1 MPADLREM
9 LGGDFPAGRKWNSA
23 TYAYRA
29 SVHIK
34 ADYSA
39 AAGKADVVER
49 RAFVDAVVGRRK
61 RNTRDVKNNRVRFQ
75 KLVSFIYAHY

>member
-1 MPADLREM
+1 M
-9 LGGDFPAGRKWNSA
+9 LGGDFPAGWKWNSA

-29 SVHIK
+29 SVRIK
-34 ADYSA
+34 ADYFA

-49 RAFVDAVVGRRK
+49 RAFPDAVAGRRK
-61 RNTRDVKNNRVRFQ
+61 RNTQDGSNNRVRFQ